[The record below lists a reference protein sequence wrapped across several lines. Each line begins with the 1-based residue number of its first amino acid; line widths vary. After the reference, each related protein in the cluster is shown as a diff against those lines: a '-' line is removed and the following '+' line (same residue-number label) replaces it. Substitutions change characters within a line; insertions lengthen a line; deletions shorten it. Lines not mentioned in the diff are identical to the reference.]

1 MKLRTSVAAAGATA
15 LVASGAFMLP
25 AFASAHGAAANHTL
39 KFISVTKKQISL
51 TGTSV
56 AIQDTDTNKA
66 GKVIG
71 FDEIYGWQT
80 SATTSGGDTA
90 VVLKGG
96 VLYGTFT
103 ISLVTGAI
111 TNGKVV
117 GGTGIFKGARG
128 SFTATDISSTK
139 TAITVSYHT

>member
-1 MKLRTSVAAAGATA
+1 MLKLRTSVAAVGATA

-25 AFASAHGAAANHTL
+25 AFASSHGSTHTL
-39 KFISVTKKQISL
+39 KFVSVTKKQISL
-51 TGTSV
+51 TPTSV

-80 SATTSGGDTA
+80 SATTSGGDDA
-90 VVLKGG
+90 VTLKGG
-96 VLYGTFT
+96 MLYVTFT
-103 ISLVTGAI
+103 INLVTDAL

-117 GGTGIFKGARG
+117 GGTGAFKGATG
-128 SFTATDISSTK
+128 TFTATNISNVK
-139 TAITVSYHT
+139 TAITVTYHT